1 MKKLFLILL
10 CFGAS
15 TAFAQKKKASGAIDA
30 TKPVST
36 VEVSCGQCQFKLPG
50 EGCDLA
56 VRIGE
61 NSFYIDGTGIND
73 HGDAHAKEGFC
84 NAVRK
89 AEVQGELENDRY
101 KVTYFKLLPAAKN

>member
-1 MKKLFLILL
+1 MKKLLVIVL
-10 CFGAS
+10 CIVS
-15 TAFAQKKKASGAIDA
+15 TAAFAQKKKTTGTLDAS
-30 TKPVST
+30 KPVST
-36 VEVSCGQCQFKLPG
+36 IEVSCGQCQFKLPG

-61 NSFYIDGTGIND
+61 NAFYVDGTGINE

-84 NAVRK
+84 NSVRK

-101 KVTYFKLLPAAKN
+101 KVTYFRLLPVAKQ